1 MVLFSWSTAKLFP
14 PNFMW
19 CSCSVCDQWRKLNTV
34 AFKFILPRH
43 KDPCNCTC
51 VFCDGDCQ
59 SLERLSPRYLMQH
72 LFCPPSCQFHVSNV
86 SLYDWDC
93 IFNRCTVLFGLPV
106 ASCLTSAFFFMTS
119 LGVVLGIVFETGA
132 APYSA
137 AH

>member
-1 MVLFSWSTAKLFP
+1 MVLFSWSTAKFFP
-14 PNFMW
+14 PNIRW

-59 SLERLSPRYLMQH
+59 SLERLSPRYLMHH
-72 LFCPPSCQFHVSNV
+72 LLCPPSRQFHLSNV

-93 IFNRCTVLFGLPV
+93 IFNRCTILFGLPV
-106 ASCLTSAFFFMTS
+106 GSCLTSAFFFMTC
-119 LGVVLGIVFETGA
+119 LGVVLGIVFETDA
-132 APYSA
+132 APYSV